1 MLPRPTHR
9 LELHRRYYTRRFMF
23 GAVVRKV
30 KVARM
35 LCMCMQSSL
44 DTVLPRLPSVA
55 PINSVR

>member
-1 MLPRPTHR
+1 
-9 LELHRRYYTRRFMF
+9 MF